1 MKYGIAI
8 RNMGPQSNRKTI
20 RECARIAEQAGFDAL
35 FVSDHL
41 CIPPDQTE
49 GSGGRYLDVLATLA
63 FLAGATERIRLGVSV
78 LVVPYRPAVL
88 TAKQVATIQ
97 ELSGDRM
104 ILGIGVGWMK
114 PEFDALGA
122 DIKKRGAMT
131 TETLAVLHHLWDSEE
146 ARPYDG
152 KLVKFPAFV
161 FLPHPAR
168 PPIWIGG
175 NSAAAQER
183 VVKFGDGWHPMLRTA
198 EMKPAV
204 DALTAKVL
212 AAGKP
217 APEIIVR
224 RGLKLD
230 DASAAREKLHAD
242 REAGATY
249 FILDLGRYE
258 NESAFARAV
267 DIFMGKVTS
276 AA

>member
-78 LVVPYRPAVL
+78 LVVPYRPTVL
-88 TAKQVATIQ
+88 TMKQLATIQ

-114 PEFDALGA
+114 PEFDALGV
-122 DIKKRGAMT
+122 DIKKRGAIT
-131 TETLAVLHHLWDSEE
+131 TEMLTVLHHLWDSEE
-146 ARPYDG
+146 ARPYEG

-175 NSAAAQER
+175 NGAAAQDR
-183 VVKFGDGWHPMLRTA
+183 VVKFADGWHPMLRTA
-198 EMKPAV
+198 ELKPAV
-204 DALTAKVL
+204 DALNARVL

-230 DASAAREKLHAD
+230 DASAARAKLNAD
-242 REAGATY
+242 RDAGASY

-258 NESAFARAV
+258 NESVFGRAV
-267 DIFMGKVTS
+267 DTFMGKVTTG
-276 AA
+276 A